1 MRSEKASNL
10 WGAYHHLCPAGFSC
24 EITIIDAGFTDNADK
39 FETEITVP
47 EKKKGTMEGSF
58 R

>member
-1 MRSEKASNL
+1 MRSEKASDL

>member
-1 MRSEKASNL
+1 MRSEKASDF
-10 WGAYHHLCPAGFSC
+10 WGAYHFCPAGFSC